1 MTWIFLALYGLCAV
15 IHLIFCLLPNGR
27 KGQNFTKVFL
37 MPLLLL
43 AIIWA
48 DGPTLVKAALFLG
61 WLGDIFLL
69 VPEKKAFFLAGLI
82 SFLAGHACYI
92 PALFPMRR
100 LNFPFLLLLAAV
112 MIAVGI
118 LLYLSIRRNLPGD
131 MKIPGIAYLT
141 VILTMAWSA
150 FSTGQPLLLLG
161 ATFFVVSDYTL
172 VRRLFIR
179 QNWYSDFAVML
190 TYLLAQFL
198 LAAGLCGIFG

>member
-27 KGQNFTKVFL
+27 KWQNFTKVFL
-37 MPLLLL
+37 MPLLFF
-43 AIIWA
+43 AVIFA

-92 PALFPMRR
+92 PALFPMRK
-100 LNFPFLLLLAAV
+100 LTIPFLLLLAAG
-112 MIAVGI
+112 MIAVGVFV
-118 LLYLSIRRNLPGD
+118 YLTIRRNLPGD

-141 VILTMAWSA
+141 VILAMAWSA

-161 ATFFVVSDYTL
+161 ATSFVVSDYTL
-172 VRRLFIR
+172 ARRLFVR

-198 LAAGLCGIFG
+198 LTAGLCGIFG